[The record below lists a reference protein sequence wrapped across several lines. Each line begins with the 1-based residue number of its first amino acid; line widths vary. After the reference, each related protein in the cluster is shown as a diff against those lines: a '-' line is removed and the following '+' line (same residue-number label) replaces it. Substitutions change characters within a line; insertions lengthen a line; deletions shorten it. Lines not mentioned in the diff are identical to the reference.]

1 MFLAVEHR
9 DGRFPPALARD
20 ALGVGG
26 IGAALILLDDLD
38 VRDRFAVD
46 VPRDVLELPLLQGR
60 FRGEVDALHA
70 ETVHRGGHARIVSN
84 ARGVGAAATGDG
96 EEP

>member
-1 MFLAVEHR
+1 VFLAVEHR

-38 VRDRFAVD
+38 VRDDLR
-46 VPRDVLELPLLQGR
+46 
-60 FRGEVDALHA
+60 
-70 ETVHRGGHARIVSN
+70 
-84 ARGVGAAATGDG
+84 
-96 EEP
+96 